1 MALTHLCLK
10 TAVEADDERII
21 SESQDV
27 AFGVHLFNLIPK
39 YEIVLQ

>member
-1 MALTHLCLK
+1 MALTYLGLK
-10 TAVEADDERII
+10 TAVEADDKRIV

-27 AFGVHLFNLIPK
+27 TFGVHLFNLIPK